1 MPSTLTLSAGPL
13 VLVLGLPERG
23 MPEILAF
30 GRGAA
35 APDFWPDVPRSSR
48 INGMDVDVPSA
59 VLSPVAGLGAF
70 GWPAIAGHRDG
81 RDFLLDFFGW
91 TARRDGATTVFRLRL
106 AR

>member
-1 MPSTLTLSAGPL
+1 MPSTVTLSAGPL
-13 VLVLGLPERG
+13 SFSVGLPDRG

-48 INGMDVDVPSA
+48 INGMDADVPSA
-59 VLSPVAGLGAF
+59 ALLPVAGLGAF

-81 RDFLLDFFGW
+81 RDFLLDFSGW
-91 TARRDGATTVFRLRL
+91 
-106 AR
+106 